1 MVVFTTLLHV
11 DTVYAVYFKILLKK
25 YIYATMNIKLL
36 AVGTLA
42 IASLGDAASSFR
54 TKHPRVVV
62 IGGGFAGLGAAT
74 TLQVSMIRYR
84 IKYA

>member
-1 MVVFTTLLHV
+1 
-11 DTVYAVYFKILLKK
+11 
-25 YIYATMNIKLL
+25 MNIKLL

-42 IASLGDAASSFR
+42 IASLGDAASSSR

-84 IKYA
+84 IKYNSCCFLSLVYLYIVCDCCEPCA

>member
-1 MVVFTTLLHV
+1 
-11 DTVYAVYFKILLKK
+11 
-25 YIYATMNIKLL
+25 MNIKLL

-42 IASLGDAASSFR
+42 IASLGDAASSSR

-74 TLQVSMIRYR
+74 TLQVSMIPYR
-84 IKYA
+84 INITPVVFYHWFIYIVCDCCEPCA